1 MWSVKHIE
9 KIGSGKGYLCFNVFG
24 VFQYYEIQKQMK
36 YYLSIS
42 MQKAIGLSIQK
53 QDVNVEVMQIL
64 F

>member
-1 MWSVKHIE
+1 MWSVEHIE
-9 KIGSGKGYLCFNVFG
+9 KIGSCKSYLCFNVCG
-24 VFQYYEIQKQMK
+24 VFQYNEIQKQMK

-42 MQKAIGLSIQK
+42 MQKAVSIQK